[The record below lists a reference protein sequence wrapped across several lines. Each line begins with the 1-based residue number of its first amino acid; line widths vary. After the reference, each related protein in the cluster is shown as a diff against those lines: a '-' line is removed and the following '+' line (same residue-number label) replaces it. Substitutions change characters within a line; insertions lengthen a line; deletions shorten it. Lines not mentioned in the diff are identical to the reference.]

1 MRTLRPNDSKNTVPE
16 QKLSGAEPLKP
27 GSQPIQQSKEAIMK
41 LKMKKGSKKEL
52 QDEMSFIS
60 HDKAKNLILGERGTP
75 QRDRFEADFQEVL
88 LGDLIKMAR
97 KKRGLTQAQLGELID
112 SDKAH
117 ISKIENNV
125 RSARIETLVRIAEAL
140 QGKLSLR
147 LDLDY

>member
-1 MRTLRPNDSKNTVPE
+1 M
-16 QKLSGAEPLKP
+16 
-27 GSQPIQQSKEAIMK
+27 
-41 LKMKKGSKKEL
+41 EL
-52 QDEMSFIS
+52 QDEVSYIS
-60 HDKAKNLILGERGTP
+60 HDRAKDLLLGEKGSP
-75 QRDRFEADFQEVL
+75 QRDQFEADFQEVL

-97 KKRGLTQAQLGELID
+97 KKRGLTQAQLGALID

-125 RSARIETLVRIAEAL
+125 RSARIDTLVRIAEAL